1 MISRIFLTILLV
13 ASVIFIVQRGPAV
26 SRQSS
31 AQPGS
36 SGHRLA
42 DSMQTK
48 LDYIQQNGQK
58 AQPDQTPTVM
68 TEEEVND
75 YIAAGR
81 IVLPQGV
88 KKLRME
94 GRTGVVTAFLNVDF
108 DEIRVPVANL
118 ATTPPQLGAV
128 FSQFLADI
136 TPAGQPAL
144 SRRHTVDV
152 FAALAEPAD
161 APVFVDGARKSS
173 RVSQYLFGDRFS
185 PGSKSKKEV
194 IQQQQNPPNLPIAS
208 SGTKAFIGDYL
219 DVAAQTIMAT
229 REPTQPYRFDC
240 GPLDNAPANSDAPL

>member
-13 ASVIFIVQRGPAV
+13 ASVIFIVQSGPASV
-26 SRQSS
+26 QPASSRQQT
-31 AQPGS
+31 QPSS

-48 LDYIQQNGQK
+48 LDHIQQNGQK

-108 DEIRVPVANL
+108 DEIRAGQKSSNPLLSVFSGQHDVRVEGDAAGSGGQGRVHVREVSIDGFNVPNVALEYFVSKYITPKYPNVGIDSQFHLPNRIDL
-118 ATTPPQLGAV
+118 ATVGYHKL
-128 FSQFLADI
+128 
-136 TPAGQPAL
+136 
-144 SRRHTVDV
+144 TV
-152 FAALAEPAD
+152 
-161 APVFVDGARKSS
+161 
-173 RVSQYLFGDRFS
+173 
-185 PGSKSKKEV
+185 
-194 IQQQQNPPNLPIAS
+194 
-208 SGTKAFIGDYL
+208 
-219 DVAAQTIMAT
+219 
-229 REPTQPYRFDC
+229 TQK
-240 GPLDNAPANSDAPL
+240 